1 MSIIKQV
8 KAREIIDSR
17 GNPTLEVDVF
27 LNSGD
32 FGRASVPSGAST
44 GKHEAL
50 ELRDCNS
57 KIFHGKGVTKAVN
70 SVNYEINSLLVGK
83 NVHEQELIDQ
93 SMIEMDGTSNKSN
106 LGANAILGTS
116 IAVAQA
122 SASFNKN
129 PLYRNFCS
137 LSQTKYKL
145 PMPMMN
151 ILNGGMHANN
161 DLDIQ
166 EFMIIPTSANSF
178 FNAVR
183 MGCEVFHT
191 LKKIL
196 HKKNFSTAVGDEGG
210 FAPQLSNTNVAIEMI
225 LMAIEKSGY
234 IPGKDFL
241 LALDCASSEY
251 FKDGYYCMNGEKL
264 KLNSKE
270 KVNFLKNLVEKY
282 PIISIE
288 DGMAEDDWA
297 GWQEISLQLANKCQL
312 VGDDLFATN
321 PKRLEKGI
329 KENAGNAILIKYN
342 QIGTISETLKVILMA
357 KSNDFLNIFS
367 HRSGETEDVSISD
380 LSVAT
385 GVGQIKTGSLSR
397 TDRVAKYNQL
407 IRIEQELKENCY
419 ISEDLEKFRN

>member
-1 MSIIKQV
+1 MSSIKKI

-17 GNPTLEVDVF
+17 GNPTLEVDV
-27 LNSGD
+27 LLDSSD

-50 ELRDCNS
+50 ELRDKNI
-57 KIFHGKGVTKAVN
+57 KKFNGKGVTKAVN
-70 SVNYEINSLLVGK
+70 SVNKIINSLLIGK
-83 NVHEQELIDQ
+83 NVNDQKSIDQ
-93 SMIEMDGTSNKSN
+93 LMIDTDGTSNKSN
-106 LGANAILGTS
+106 LGANAILGVS

-122 SASFNKN
+122 SAAFNKR
-129 PLYRNFCS
+129 PLYLNLNPDS
-137 LSQTKYKL
+137 TKYKL

-166 EFMIIPTSANSF
+166 EFMIIPVSATNMHT
-178 FNAVR
+178 AIR

-191 LKKIL
+191 LKNIL
-196 HKKNFSTAVGDEGG
+196 NNNNFSTAVGDEGG
-210 FAPQLSNTNVAIEMI
+210 FAPPLTNTIKALDII

-234 IPGKDFL
+234 KPEKDFL

-251 FKDGYYCMNGEKL
+251 FSQGVYNMSGEKIMI
-264 KLNSKE
+264 NSNE
-270 KVNFLKNLVEKY
+270 KVLFLKRLVENY

-288 DGMAEDDWA
+288 DGMSEDDWE
-297 GWQEISLQLANKCQL
+297 GWKDITLQLGKKCQL

-321 PKRLEKGI
+321 PERLKKGI
-329 KENAGNAILIKYN
+329 SDKAGNAILIKYN
-342 QIGTISETLKVILMA
+342 QIGTISETLDVIKMA
-357 KSNDFLNIFS
+357 QKNNFLQIFS

-385 GVGQIKTGSLSR
+385 CVGQIKTGSLSR
-397 TDRVAKYNQL
+397 TDRIAKYNQL
-407 IRIEQELKENCY
+407 IRIE
-419 ISEDLEKFRN
+419 EDLGEKCYMSDDLIKYKN

>member
-1 MSIIKQV
+1 MSSIKKI

-17 GNPTLEVDVF
+17 GNPTLEVDV
-27 LNSGD
+27 LLDSSD

-50 ELRDCNS
+50 ELRDKNI
-57 KIFHGKGVTKAVN
+57 KKFNGKGVTKAVN
-70 SVNYEINSLLVGK
+70 SVNKIINSLLIGK
-83 NVHEQELIDQ
+83 NVNDQKSIDQ
-93 SMIEMDGTSNKSN
+93 LMIDTDGTSNKSN
-106 LGANAILGTS
+106 LGANAILGVS

-122 SASFNKN
+122 SAAFNKR
-129 PLYRNFCS
+129 PLYLNLNPDS
-137 LSQTKYKL
+137 TKYKL

-166 EFMIIPTSANSF
+166 EFMIIPVSATNMHT
-178 FNAVR
+178 AIR

-191 LKKIL
+191 LKNIL
-196 HKKNFSTAVGDEGG
+196 NNNNFSTAVGDEGG
-210 FAPQLSNTNVAIEMI
+210 FAPPLTNTIKALDII

-234 IPGKDFL
+234 KPEKDFL

-251 FKDGYYCMNGEKL
+251 FSQGVYNMSGEKIMI
-264 KLNSKE
+264 NSNE
-270 KVNFLKNLVEKY
+270 KVLFLKRLVENY

-288 DGMAEDDWA
+288 DGMSEDDWE
-297 GWQEISLQLANKCQL
+297 GWKDITLQLGKKCQL

-321 PKRLEKGI
+321 PERLKKGI
-329 KENAGNAILIKYN
+329 SDKAGNAILIKYN
-342 QIGTISETLKVILMA
+342 QIGTISETLDVIKMA
-357 KSNDFLNIFS
+357 QKNNFLQIFS

-385 GVGQIKTGSLSR
+385 CVGQIKTGSLSR
-397 TDRVAKYNQL
+397 TDRIAKYNQL
-407 IRIEQELKENCY
+407 IRIE
-419 ISEDLEKFRN
+419 EDLGEKCYLSDDLIKYKN

>member
-1 MSIIKQV
+1 MSSIKKI

-17 GNPTLEVDVF
+17 GNPTLEVDV
-27 LNSGD
+27 LLDSSD

-50 ELRDCNS
+50 ELRDKNI
-57 KIFHGKGVTKAVN
+57 KKFNGKGVTKAVN
-70 SVNYEINSLLVGK
+70 SVNKIINSLLIGK
-83 NVHEQELIDQ
+83 NVNDQKSIDQ
-93 SMIEMDGTSNKSN
+93 LMIDTDGTSNKSN
-106 LGANAILGTS
+106 LGANAILGVS

-122 SASFNKN
+122 SAAFNKR
-129 PLYRNFCS
+129 PLYLNLNPDS
-137 LSQTKYKL
+137 TKYKL

-166 EFMIIPTSANSF
+166 EFMIIPVSATNMHT
-178 FNAVR
+178 AIR

-191 LKKIL
+191 LKNIL
-196 HKKNFSTAVGDEGG
+196 NNNNFSTAVGDEGG
-210 FAPQLSNTNVAIEMI
+210 FAPPLTNTIKALDII

-234 IPGKDFL
+234 KPEKDFL

-251 FKDGYYCMNGEKL
+251 FSQGVYNMSGEKIMI
-264 KLNSKE
+264 NSNE
-270 KVNFLKNLVEKY
+270 KVLFLKRLVENY

-288 DGMAEDDWA
+288 DCMSEDDWE
-297 GWQEISLQLANKCQL
+297 GWKDITLQLGKKCQL

-321 PKRLEKGI
+321 PERLKKGI
-329 KENAGNAILIKYN
+329 SDKAGNAILIKYN
-342 QIGTISETLKVILMA
+342 QIGTISETLDVIKMA
-357 KSNDFLNIFS
+357 QKNNFLQIFS

-385 GVGQIKTGSLSR
+385 CVGQIKTGSLSR
-397 TDRVAKYNQL
+397 TDRIAKYNQL
-407 IRIEQELKENCY
+407 IRIE
-419 ISEDLEKFRN
+419 EDLGEKCYMSDDLIKYKN

>member
-1 MSIIKQV
+1 MSSIKKI

-27 LNSGD
+27 LDSSD

-50 ELRDCNS
+50 ELRDKNI
-57 KIFHGKGVTKAVN
+57 KKFNGKGVTKAVN
-70 SVNYEINSLLVGK
+70 SVNKIINSLLIGK
-83 NVHEQELIDQ
+83 NVNDQKSIDQ
-93 SMIEMDGTSNKSN
+93 LMIDTDGTSNKSN
-106 LGANAILGTS
+106 LGANAILGVS

-122 SASFNKN
+122 SAAFNKR
-129 PLYRNFCS
+129 PLYLNLNPDS
-137 LSQTKYKL
+137 TKYKL

-166 EFMIIPTSANSF
+166 EFMIIPVSATNMHT
-178 FNAVR
+178 AIR

-191 LKKIL
+191 LKNIL
-196 HKKNFSTAVGDEGG
+196 NNNNFSTAVGDEGG
-210 FAPQLSNTNVAIEMI
+210 FAPPLTNTIKALDII

-234 IPGKDFL
+234 KPEKDFL

-251 FKDGYYCMNGEKL
+251 FSQGVYNMSGEKIMI
-264 KLNSKE
+264 NSTE
-270 KVNFLKNLVEKY
+270 KVLFLKRLVENY

-288 DGMAEDDWA
+288 DGMSEDDWE
-297 GWQEISLQLANKCQL
+297 GWKDITLQLGKKCQL

-321 PKRLEKGI
+321 PERLKKGI
-329 KENAGNAILIKYN
+329 SDKAGNAILIKYN
-342 QIGTISETLKVILMA
+342 QIGTISETLDVIKMA
-357 KSNDFLNIFS
+357 QKNNFLQIFS

-385 GVGQIKTGSLSR
+385 CVGQIKTGSLSR
-397 TDRVAKYNQL
+397 TDRIAKYNQL
-407 IRIEQELKENCY
+407 IRIE
-419 ISEDLEKFRN
+419 EDLGKKCYMSDDLIKYKN

>member
-1 MSIIKQV
+1 MSSIKKI

-27 LNSGD
+27 LDSSD

-50 ELRDCNS
+50 ELRDKNI
-57 KIFHGKGVTKAVN
+57 KKFNGKGVSKAVN
-70 SVNYEINSLLVGK
+70 SVNKIINSLLIGK
-83 NVHEQELIDQ
+83 NVNDQQSIDQ
-93 SMIEMDGTSNKSN
+93 LMIDTDGTSNKSN
-106 LGANAILGTS
+106 LGANAILGVS

-122 SASFNKN
+122 SAAFNKR
-129 PLYRNFCS
+129 PLYLNLNPDS
-137 LSQTKYKL
+137 TKYKL

-166 EFMIIPTSANSF
+166 EFMIIPVSATNMHT
-178 FNAVR
+178 AIR

-191 LKKIL
+191 LKNIL
-196 HKKNFSTAVGDEGG
+196 NNNNFSTAVGDEGG
-210 FAPQLSNTNVAIEMI
+210 FAPPLTNTIKALDII

-234 IPGKDFL
+234 KPEKDFL

-251 FKDGYYCMNGEKL
+251 FSQGVYNMSGEKIMI
-264 KLNSKE
+264 NSNE
-270 KVNFLKNLVEKY
+270 KVLFLKRLVENY

-288 DGMAEDDWA
+288 DGMSEDDWE
-297 GWQEISLQLANKCQL
+297 GWKDITLQLGKNCQL

-321 PKRLEKGI
+321 PERLKKGI
-329 KENAGNAILIKYN
+329 SDKAGNAILIKYN
-342 QIGTISETLKVILMA
+342 QIGTISETLDVIKMA
-357 KSNDFLNIFS
+357 QKNNFLQIFS

-385 GVGQIKTGSLSR
+385 CVVQIKTGSLSR
-397 TDRVAKYNQL
+397 TDRIAKYNQL
-407 IRIEQELKENCY
+407 IRIE
-419 ISEDLEKFRN
+419 EDLGKKCYMSDDLIKYKN

>member
-1 MSIIKQV
+1 MSSIKKI

-27 LNSGD
+27 LDSSD

-50 ELRDCNS
+50 ELRDKNI
-57 KIFHGKGVTKAVN
+57 KKFNGKGVTKAVN
-70 SVNYEINSLLVGK
+70 SVNKIINSLLIGK
-83 NVHEQELIDQ
+83 NVNDQKSIDQ
-93 SMIEMDGTSNKSN
+93 LMIDTDGTSNKSN
-106 LGANAILGTS
+106 LGANAILGVS

-122 SASFNKN
+122 SAAFNKR
-129 PLYRNFCS
+129 PLYLNLNPDS
-137 LSQTKYKL
+137 TKYKL

-166 EFMIIPTSANSF
+166 EFMIIPVSATNMHT
-178 FNAVR
+178 AIR

-191 LKKIL
+191 LKNIL
-196 HKKNFSTAVGDEGG
+196 NNKNFSTAVGDEGG
-210 FAPQLSNTNVAIEMI
+210 FAPPLTNTIKALDII

-234 IPGKDFL
+234 KPEKDFL

-251 FKDGYYCMNGEKL
+251 FSQGVYNMSGEKIMI
-264 KLNSKE
+264 NSNE
-270 KVNFLKNLVEKY
+270 KVLFLKRLVENY

-288 DGMAEDDWA
+288 DGMSEDDWE
-297 GWQEISLQLANKCQL
+297 GWKDITLQLGKKCQL

-321 PKRLEKGI
+321 PERLKKGI
-329 KENAGNAILIKYN
+329 SDKAGNAILIKYN
-342 QIGTISETLKVILMA
+342 QIGTISETLDVIKMA
-357 KSNDFLNIFS
+357 QKNNFLQIFS

-385 GVGQIKTGSLSR
+385 CVGQIKTGSLSR
-397 TDRVAKYNQL
+397 TDRIAKYNQL
-407 IRIEQELKENCY
+407 IRIE
-419 ISEDLEKFRN
+419 EDLGKKCYMSDDLIKYKN

>member
-1 MSIIKQV
+1 MSSIKKI

-27 LNSGD
+27 LDSSD

-50 ELRDCNS
+50 ELRDKNI
-57 KIFHGKGVTKAVN
+57 KKFNGKGVTKAVN
-70 SVNYEINSLLVGK
+70 SVNKIINSLLIGK
-83 NVHEQELIDQ
+83 NVNDQKSIDQ
-93 SMIEMDGTSNKSN
+93 LMIDTDGTSNKSN
-106 LGANAILGTS
+106 LGANAILGVS

-122 SASFNKN
+122 SAAFNKR
-129 PLYRNFCS
+129 PLYLNLNPDS
-137 LSQTKYKL
+137 TKYKL

-166 EFMIIPTSANSF
+166 EFMIIPVSATNMHT
-178 FNAVR
+178 AIR

-191 LKKIL
+191 LKNIL
-196 HKKNFSTAVGDEGG
+196 NNKNFSTAVGDEGG
-210 FAPQLSNTNVAIEMI
+210 FAPPLTNTIKALDII

-234 IPGKDFL
+234 KPEKDFL

-251 FKDGYYCMNGEKL
+251 FSQGVYNMSGEKIMI
-264 KLNSKE
+264 NSNE
-270 KVNFLKNLVEKY
+270 KVLFLKRLVENY

-288 DGMAEDDWA
+288 DGMSEDDWE
-297 GWQEISLQLANKCQL
+297 GWKDITLQLGKKCQL

-321 PKRLEKGI
+321 PERLKKGI
-329 KENAGNAILIKYN
+329 SDKAGNAILIKYN
-342 QIGTISETLKVILMA
+342 QIGTISETLDVIKMA
-357 KSNDFLNIFS
+357 QKNNFLQIFS

-385 GVGQIKTGSLSR
+385 CVGQIKTGSLSR
-397 TDRVAKYNQL
+397 TDRIAKYNQL
-407 IRIEQELKENCY
+407 IRIEEDLGKNCY
-419 ISEDLEKFRN
+419 MSDDLIKYKN

>member
-1 MSIIKQV
+1 MSSIKKI

-27 LNSGD
+27 LDSSD

-50 ELRDCNS
+50 ELRDKNI
-57 KIFHGKGVTKAVN
+57 KKFNGKGVTKAVN
-70 SVNYEINSLLVGK
+70 SVNKIINSLLIGK
-83 NVHEQELIDQ
+83 NVNDQKSIDQ
-93 SMIEMDGTSNKSN
+93 LMIDTDGTSNKSN
-106 LGANAILGTS
+106 LGANAILGVS

-122 SASFNKN
+122 SAAFNKR
-129 PLYRNFCS
+129 PLYLNLNPDS
-137 LSQTKYKL
+137 TKYKL

-166 EFMIIPTSANSF
+166 EFMIIPVSATNMHT
-178 FNAVR
+178 AIR

-191 LKKIL
+191 LKNIL
-196 HKKNFSTAVGDEGG
+196 NNKNFSTAVGDEGG
-210 FAPQLSNTNVAIEMI
+210 FAPPLTNTIKALDII

-234 IPGKDFL
+234 KPEKDFL

-251 FKDGYYCMNGEKL
+251 FSQGVYNMSGEKIII
-264 KLNSKE
+264 NSNE
-270 KVNFLKNLVEKY
+270 KVLFLKRLVENY

-288 DGMAEDDWA
+288 DGMSEDDWE
-297 GWQEISLQLANKCQL
+297 GWKDITLQLGKKCQL

-321 PKRLEKGI
+321 PERLKKGI
-329 KENAGNAILIKYN
+329 SDKAGNAILIKYN
-342 QIGTISETLKVILMA
+342 QIGTISETLDVIKMA
-357 KSNDFLNIFS
+357 QKNNFLQIFS

-385 GVGQIKTGSLSR
+385 CVGQIKTGSLSR
-397 TDRVAKYNQL
+397 TDRIAKYNQL
-407 IRIEQELKENCY
+407 IRIE
-419 ISEDLEKFRN
+419 EDLGKKCYMSDDLIKYKN